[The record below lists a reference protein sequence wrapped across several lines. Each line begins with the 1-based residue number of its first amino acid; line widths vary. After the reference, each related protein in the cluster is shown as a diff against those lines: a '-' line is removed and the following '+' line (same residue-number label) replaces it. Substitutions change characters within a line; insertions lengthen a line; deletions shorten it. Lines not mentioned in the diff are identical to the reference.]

1 VTSKSALV
9 WSRWLVLYVA
19 VTVGISQIASIPELR
34 VAHGV
39 LVYLL
44 LIVGASR
51 EGGRLLSA
59 VMVVLSYLAVDWFL
73 VPPRRQI
80 GTPTELDFII
90 LLGFLITATVISQ
103 LVVTLRQTATL
114 ATARAAE
121 IERLGTERLI
131 LEREASRAQVLR
143 EAERLKNA
151 LIASLAHDLRSPIT
165 TLTMLAGPD
174 SRLATDVALSR
185 IRDEAQRLDE
195 FLRTLGR
202 FTAYGDADNLLV
214 VESHVVED
222 LVGTAILSSES
233 ALSTHRVVV
242 HPAAIEPLLMVR
254 CDFTLT
260 LQILGNLLVNAARY
274 SPAGTQI
281 DVSSSFVDG
290 VVQITVSDRGPGLAP
305 DEVEHVFQPLTR
317 GTAARQSPTGTGM
330 GLAIARTF
338 ALAQHGEVIYSPR
351 VGGGADFRLELPS
364 ASQRQLLPQSL
375 PPQYPAA
382 ETLVN

>member
-1 VTSKSALV
+1 MTSKSALL
-9 WSRWLVLYVA
+9 WGRWLLLYVA
-19 VTVGISQIASIPELR
+19 VTVVFNQIASLPELR
-34 VAHGV
+34 IAHGV

-51 EGGRLLSA
+51 EGGRLLSG
-59 VMVVLSYLAVDWFL
+59 VMVLLSYLAVDWFF
-73 VPPRRQI
+73 VPPRQQF

-90 LLGFLITATVISQ
+90 LIGFFATATVISQ
-103 LVVTLRQTATL
+103 LVITLRRTATL

-121 IERLGTERLI
+121 IERLSAERLT
-131 LEREASRAQVLR
+131 LERDASRAQVLR

-151 LIASLAHDLRSPIT
+151 LIASLAHDLRTPIT

-174 SRLATDVALSR
+174 SPVATDVALSR

-222 LVGTAILSSES
+222 LIGTAILSSES
-233 ALSTHRVVV
+233 ALRLRQVVV
-242 HPAAIEPLLMVR
+242 HRPALEPLLMVR

-274 SPAGTQI
+274 SPSGSQI
-281 DVSSSFVDG
+281 DVRSSVDDG
-290 VVQITVSDRGPGLAP
+290 VVRITVSDRGPGLAD
-305 DEVEHVFQPLTR
+305 DEVERVFRPRAR
-317 GTAARQSPTGTGM
+317 GKAAHQSPTGTGM

-338 ALAQHGEVIYSPR
+338 ARAQHGDVSYSPR
-351 VGGGADFRLELPS
+351 VGGGAEFRLALPS
-364 ASQRQLLPQSL
+364 ASQHQLLPVDD
-375 PPQYPAA
+375 PTADR
-382 ETLVN
+382 LVT

>member
-1 VTSKSALV
+1 MTSKSALL
-9 WSRWLVLYVA
+9 WGRWLLLYVA
-19 VTVGISQIASIPELR
+19 VTVVFNQIASLPELR
-34 VAHGV
+34 IAHGV

-51 EGGRLLSA
+51 EGGRLLSG
-59 VMVVLSYLAVDWFL
+59 VMVLLSYLAVDWFF
-73 VPPRRQI
+73 VPPRQQF

-90 LLGFLITATVISQ
+90 LIGFLATATVISQ
-103 LVVTLRQTATL
+103 LVITLRRTATL

-121 IERLGTERLI
+121 IERLSAERLT
-131 LEREASRAQVLR
+131 LERDASRAQVLR

-151 LIASLAHDLRSPIT
+151 LIASLAHDLRTPIT

-174 SRLATDVALSR
+174 SPVATDVALSR

-222 LVGTAILSSES
+222 LIGTAILSSES
-233 ALSTHRVVV
+233 ALRLRQVVV
-242 HPAAIEPLLMVR
+242 HRPALEPLLMVR

-274 SPAGTQI
+274 SPSGSQI
-281 DVSSSFVDG
+281 DVRSSVDDG
-290 VVQITVSDRGPGLAP
+290 VVRITVS
-305 DEVEHVFQPLTR
+305 
-317 GTAARQSPTGTGM
+317 
-330 GLAIARTF
+330 IA
-338 ALAQHGEVIYSPR
+338 
-351 VGGGADFRLELPS
+351 
-364 ASQRQLLPQSL
+364 
-375 PPQYPAA
+375 
-382 ETLVN
+382 

>member
-1 VTSKSALV
+1 MTRQSALR
-9 WSRWLVLYVA
+9 WGRWLFLYAA
-19 VTVGISQIASIPELR
+19 VTIVFNQIATLPELR
-34 VAHGV
+34 IAHGV

-51 EGGRLLSA
+51 EGGRALSLLMVLLS
-59 VMVVLSYLAVDWFL
+59 YTAVDWFF
-73 VPPRRQI
+73 VPPRQSF
-80 GTPTELDFII
+80 GKPTEFDLII
-90 LLGFLITATVISQ
+90 LVGFFATATVISQ

-121 IERLGTERLI
+121 IERLSTERLT
-131 LEREASRAQVLR
+131 LERDASRAQVLR

-151 LIASLAHDLRSPIT
+151 LLASLAHDLRSPIT

-174 SRLATDVALSR
+174 SPVATDVALSR

-222 LVGTAILSSES
+222 LIGTAILSSAS
-233 ALSTHRVVV
+233 ALSLHTVYVR
-242 HPAAIEPLLMVR
+242 PPELEPLLMVR

-274 SPAGTQI
+274 SPVGSQI
-281 DVSSSFVDG
+281 EVSSSFDDG
-290 VVQITVSDRGPGLAP
+290 LVQITVSDRGPGLTPEDA
-305 DEVEHVFQPLTR
+305 ERVFRPLAR
-317 GTAARQSPTGTGM
+317 GSSAHRSPTGTGM

-338 ALAQHGEVIYSPR
+338 ALAQHGDVIYSPR
-351 VGGGADFRLELPS
+351 VGGGAEFRLELPS
-364 ASQRQLLPQSL
+364 ASQHQLLPADD
-375 PPQYPAA
+375 PTA
-382 ETLVN
+382 

>member
-1 VTSKSALV
+1 MTGKSVLL
-9 WSRWLVLYVA
+9 WGRWLLLYAA
-19 VTVGISQIASIPELR
+19 VTVVFNQFAAVPELR
-34 VAHGV
+34 IAHGV

-51 EGGRLLSA
+51 QGGRLLAA
-59 VMVVLSYLAVDWFL
+59 VMVLLSYLAVDWFF
-73 VPPRRQI
+73 VPPREEFGI
-80 GTPTELDFII
+80 PTEFDFII
-90 LLGFLITATVISQ
+90 LIGFFATATVISQ

-121 IERLGTERLI
+121 IERLGVERLT
-131 LEREASRAQVLR
+131 LERDASRAQVLR

-174 SRLATDVALSR
+174 SPVSADVALSR
-185 IRDEAQRLDE
+185 IRVEAQRLDD

-222 LVGTAILSSES
+222 LIGTAILSSES
-233 ALSTHRVVV
+233 ALRLHTVVV
-242 HPAAIEPLLMVR
+242 HRPVLEPLLMVR

-260 LQILGNLLVNAARY
+260 LQILGNLLVNAAHY
-274 SPAGTQI
+274 SPAGSRI
-281 DVSSSFVDG
+281 DVTSRFDDG
-290 VVQITVSDRGPGLAP
+290 VVQISVSDRGPGLEEG
-305 DEVEHVFQPLTR
+305 EVDSVFRPLAR
-317 GTAARQSPTGTGM
+317 GGAAQQSPTGTGM

-338 ALAQHGEVIYSPR
+338 AQAQHGDVIYTPR
-351 VGGGADFRLELPS
+351 VGGGAEFRLELPS
-364 ASQRQLLPQSL
+364 ASQHQLLPADE
-375 PPQYPAA
+375 PTA
-382 ETLVN
+382 EQLAT